1 MTKTKLIML
10 CAAVVVSGLVAAPA
24 VFARQ
29 GAPETEPTSSNSAP
43 NSGKTTEPKPDDTP
57 KTIAEVEHANSV
69 EVEHHNQLIEDR
81 KQELRDQ
88 VKTELAAHTEK
99 LDDKRKAT
107 CETHQGKI
115 NDIADQSAT
124 QNRKHLVK
132 FQGIEARIKQFIAD
146 KKLTIAN
153 YDALVANIDDKEAA
167 ASAAIAVALETNFDC
182 NSVDASNPG
191 KTISGLM
198 RNKQDTLKAYR
209 TAIKELITAAKQ
221 ALAATTEGG
230 QQ

>member
-1 MTKTKLIML
+1 ML
-10 CAAVVVSGLVAAPA
+10 CAAVVVGGLVAAPA

-29 GAPETEPTSSNSAP
+29 GAPETEPTSSNSGSS
-43 NSGKTTEPKPDDTP
+43 NSTKVENNTTTET
-57 KTIAEVEHANSV
+57 EVEHANSV

-115 NDIADQSAT
+115 NSIATQSAT

-132 FQGIEARIKQFIAD
+132 FQGIEARVKQFIAD
-146 KKLTIAN
+146 KKLTIPS
-153 YDALVANIDDKEAA
+153 YDTLVANIDDKEAA

-221 ALAATTEGG
+221 ALAATAEGG